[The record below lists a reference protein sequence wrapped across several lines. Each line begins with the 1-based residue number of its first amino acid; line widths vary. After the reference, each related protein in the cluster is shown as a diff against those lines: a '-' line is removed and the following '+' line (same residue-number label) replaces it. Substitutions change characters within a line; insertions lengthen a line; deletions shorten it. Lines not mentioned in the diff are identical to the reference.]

1 MGKEKAGILQLYCVC
16 VNECVHGGMCVVLCA
31 VWVVCVIVCVTVCN
45 KWSYVSV
52 YAQYVYG
59 CVVCVCLH
67 TRVSQSVY
75 RGQRTTFWSQ
85 FCFYLVSPED

>member
-45 KWSYVSV
+45 KWSYVCV
-52 YAQYVYG
+52 WYAQYVYG
-59 CVVCVCLH
+59 CVVCVCVCTH
-67 TRVSQSVY
+67 VCHRVCTEV
-75 RGQRTTFWSQ
+75 RGQHSG
-85 FCFYLVSPED
+85 VSFASTL